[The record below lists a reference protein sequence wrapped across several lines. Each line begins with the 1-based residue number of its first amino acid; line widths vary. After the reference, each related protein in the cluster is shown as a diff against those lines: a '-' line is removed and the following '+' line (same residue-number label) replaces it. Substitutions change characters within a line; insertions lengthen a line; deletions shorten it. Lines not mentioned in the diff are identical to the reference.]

1 VALSSEF
8 GYLECLVWPQ
18 HTELYEP
25 AVDPEEQ
32 EPTGA
37 PVLVVQG
44 ELDDITTPFEGRV
57 VADRFPNS
65 ELVIIPNAG
74 HTHSLYYYDGE
85 ASQEI
90 RRFLEREL
98 EGKSDPPAG

>member
-1 VALSSEF
+1 MALSSEI
-8 GYLECLVWPQ
+8 GYLECLTWPVQ
-18 HTELYEP
+18 TDLYEP

-32 EPTGA
+32 EPTEA

-44 ELDDITTPFEGRV
+44 ELDDVTTPWEGRV

-65 ELVIIPNAG
+65 KLVVIPNAG
-74 HTHSLYYYDGE
+74 HTHALYYYEGE
-85 ASQEI
+85 ASKKI

-98 EGKSDPPAG
+98 DDAEAS